1 MPPLISSL
9 SHPVL
14 SFSEFSNEHI
24 LSLHVSDFMSVA
36 TTTDGKVYWW
46 YVPQTLLFTIIDDTR
61 RGLCP
66 QVKTTP
72 TTTDAPGG
80 AQHKAISDGS
90 LVRLKDGPPCG
101 PNALVLQC
109 SKTHGPRVGKTVN
122 IIEHGSLDPTT
133 SVLVK
138 VLKQKEGEDIASDK
152 IIDNSA
158 NKFDGLE
165 VWSQSEVVFLDDSPA
180 VLGRVIAIDN
190 HQAIV
195 DISYA
200 HHATQGLENKTQS
213 SLRVFRVQ
221 ELEPCVDIDL
231 NISQDAVG
239 GASSQ
244 LISRSL
250 SRHVAGVVQ
259 HHPVCIVD
267 PTPSHTSQLSI
278 IDDGLESNTPLVGF
292 KPLAVHVTNT
302 GPYLCVK
309 RAADNKTFV
318 ICSSRTNS
326 GMLQTSSYVAVE
338 GQDQKPSK
346 STIEEEGCSSV
357 ECGLELPQTRAKE
370 EIPLIIEPGGRGK
383 RAGKRRKRKLTQRDA
398 PQDSTSTSCH
408 STASFVDLYNSEVL
422 FLQDIHGILNPIPSG
437 LKLKPDDFESR
448 DHAVGWSPFAEGND
462 IVLSSSYQCVV
473 SRQYLVSTGKRKC
486 LIVVLGKMAAM

>member
-1 MPPLISSL
+1 M
-9 SHPVL
+9 
-14 SFSEFSNEHI
+14 
-24 LSLHVSDFMSVA
+24 
-36 TTTDGKVYWW
+36 
-46 YVPQTLLFTIIDDTR
+46 
-61 RGLCP
+61 
-66 QVKTTP
+66 
-72 TTTDAPGG
+72 
-80 AQHKAISDGS
+80 
-90 LVRLKDGPPCG
+90 
-101 PNALVLQC
+101 
-109 SKTHGPRVGKTVN
+109 GKTVN

-138 VLKQKEGEDIASDK
+138 VLKQKEGEEPMMEETLADK
-152 IIDNSA
+152 ILDNSA

-200 HHATQGLENKTQS
+200 HTAPGVDNKAQS

-231 NISQDAVG
+231 NISQDTVG

-267 PTPSHTSQLSI
+267 PTPSHASQLSI
-278 IDDGLESNTPLVGF
+278 IDDGYESNTPLVGF
-292 KPLAVHVTNT
+292 RPLAVHVTNT

-309 RAADNKTFV
+309 RVTDNKTFIV
-318 ICSSRTNS
+318 CSSRTNS

-346 STIEEEGCSSV
+346 STIEEESCCSV
-357 ECGLELPQTRAKE
+357 ECGLEWEGTKE
-370 EIPLIIEPGGRGK
+370 EVPLIVEPGGRGK
-383 RAGKRRKRKLTQRDA
+383 RPGKRRKRKLAQRDA
-398 PQDSTSTSCH
+398 TQDSANQNTPSCR
-408 STASFVDLYNSEVL
+408 TAASFVDLYNSEVL
-422 FLQDIHGILNPIPSG
+422 FLQDIHGILNPVPSG

-473 SRQYLVSTGKRKC
+473 SRQYVVATGKRKC
-486 LIVVLGKMAAM
+486 IIVLLGKKDVTVAISNLVLSPYSAPEGNPPAHYIEWGLRPRQVVAGPSCLPETLKGCPRS